1 MFVMAK
7 YKLVIEDDYDF
18 DLIGICS
25 SHSDYRLCWGMNTE
39 LDINLCRGDDYY
51 LKNKK
56 DGEYYFS
63 YYEYL
68 DEESNQAFY
77 LIKNLS
83 FDNYKKLIPEQDQI
97 DYFLVI
103 KNNFEIEINN
113 FLTELKKIDCILTAF
128 QFDIET
134 LKSKTNLVF

>member
-1 MFVMAK
+1 MTK
-7 YKLVIEDDYDF
+7 YKLVLEDDYDF

-25 SHSDYRLCWGMNTE
+25 SHSDYRLCWAMNTD
-39 LDINLCRGDDYY
+39 LKINLCRGEDYY

-63 YYEYL
+63 FYEYI
-68 DEESNQAFY
+68 DNETFQEFY

-83 FDNYKKLIPEQDQI
+83 FDNFKRLIPEQDQI

-103 KNNFEIEINN
+103 KNNYDIELES
-113 FLTELKKIDCILTAF
+113 FLTQLKKIECILTAF
-128 QFDIET
+128 QFNIEDF
-134 LKSKTNLVF
+134 KSKANLMF